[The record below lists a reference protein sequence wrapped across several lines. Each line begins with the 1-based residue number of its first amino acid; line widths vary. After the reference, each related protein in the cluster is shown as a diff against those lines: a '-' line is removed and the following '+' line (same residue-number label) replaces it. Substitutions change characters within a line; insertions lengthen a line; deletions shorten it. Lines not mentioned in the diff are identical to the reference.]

1 MEKIIIYKGKETNY
15 TVSEEEKIFNTKT
28 QRELICR

>member
-15 TVSEEEKIFNTKT
+15 TVSEEGKIFNTKPS
-28 QRELICR
+28 EN